1 MHELSLANAV
11 VDTVMRHARESRVE
25 QINLKVGRL
34 RQVVPESLEFYF
46 GIVSRGTLCE
56 GAKLV
61 QDVVL
66 ARLNCENCGFGW
78 EPDLPAFRCPRC
90 NGGETLVLS
99 GEEFEVDKIL
109 LHEVEA

>member
-46 GIVSRGTLCE
+46 GIVSRGTQCE
-56 GAKLV
+56 GAILV

-66 ARLNCENCGFGW
+66 ARLKCESCGYGW
-78 EPDLPAFRCPRC
+78 EPDLPVFRCPRC
-90 NGGETLVLS
+90 NEGETLVLS
-99 GEEFEVDKIL
+99 GDEFEVDTIL
-109 LHEVEA
+109 LQEVEA